1 MKLGKLAPKH
11 DSRTLKLS
19 SIFSPALGRPPAI
32 DFDWT
37 AALPSPAIGM
47 MLNDQIG
54 LCTCAGFAHLVQVM
68 TAAHLGKE
76 ITISDED
83 VLAAY
88 KAITLQVNGRA
99 YDPADPSTDTGLALL
114 DVLKY
119 ARATGIGGHQIGG
132 FAKLSHDDLDEVRGA
147 GHAFGG
153 LYTGV
158 MLPLSAQGQV
168 GSMWTLKGGP
178 DDSPGSWGGH
188 CAPTVAA
195 FASGVRKYATWG
207 RADQESDGPWAD
219 ACVDEQYVIFTKDW
233 VDGSAPAP
241 SGLDVNALRAYLAAL

>member
-76 ITISDED
+76 ITIYVRKAKRVQRGTGD
-83 VLAAY
+83 VLTVRNTGASSRLREELEARQAPP
-88 KAITLQVNGRA
+88 AIEE
-99 YDPADPSTDTGLALL
+99 
-114 DVLKY
+114 
-119 ARATGIGGHQIGG
+119 
-132 FAKLSHDDLDEVRGA
+132 DELTEGD
-147 GHAFGG
+147 GD
-153 LYTGV
+153 
-158 MLPLSAQGQV
+158 AQA
-168 GSMWTLKGGP
+168 
-178 DDSPGSWGGH
+178 H
-188 CAPTVAA
+188 
-195 FASGVRKYATWG
+195 
-207 RADQESDGPWAD
+207 
-219 ACVDEQYVIFTKDW
+219 
-233 VDGSAPAP
+233 
-241 SGLDVNALRAYLAAL
+241 